1 MARDGE
7 SAQDVSTEP
16 ARTPRRSRRR
26 GCRSGSCGWSG
37 SGNFNREP
45 IAAST
50 RSGCAWL
57 CGKRCREQARSYK
70 RV

>member
-37 SGNFNREP
+37 SGNFN
-45 IAAST
+45 
-50 RSGCAWL
+50 
-57 CGKRCREQARSYK
+57 
-70 RV
+70 